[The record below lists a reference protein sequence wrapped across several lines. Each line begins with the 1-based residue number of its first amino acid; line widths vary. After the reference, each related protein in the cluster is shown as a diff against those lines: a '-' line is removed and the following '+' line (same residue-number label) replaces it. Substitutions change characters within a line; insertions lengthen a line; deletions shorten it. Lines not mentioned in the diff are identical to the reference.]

1 MLDIEELKQM
11 KIAELSKIAKEMNI
25 TGFGGLKKAEL
36 IFRILEEQ
44 TAQEGL
50 LFSKGVL
57 EILPDGYG
65 TQPLR

>member
-36 IFRILEEQ
+36 ILFRQ
-44 TAQEGL
+44 SG
-50 LFSKGVL
+50 GH
-57 EILPDGYG
+57 
-65 TQPLR
+65 